1 MTAHAPRTREAE
13 LPQDTVTQ
21 AMLGMVVAK
30 EEGGTGKKVVPTAD
44 FFFFLVEKH
53 ITSYEVFHSLPLPPF
68 LESSAFLLLTE
79 KQI

>member
-53 ITSYEVFHSLPLPPF
+53 ITS
-68 LESSAFLLLTE
+68 
-79 KQI
+79 